1 MLTWVSKTAFNN
13 FVNIIVMIVSLILN
27 TFVAIND
34 ILQYYSLSSKKPL
47 TLQYF
52 ARFGRDQVIQDVMR
66 RENGPIN
73 YVYLFWWPAG
83 ETNQTNV
90 YSVSDHLEQLF
101 CKRKIWDPRLGEI
114 YEIYVTSEPY
124 ISFQRM
130 TCAIYAATY
139 MGNIWL

>member
-90 YSVSDHLEQLF
+90 
-101 CKRKIWDPRLGEI
+101 
-114 YEIYVTSEPY
+114 
-124 ISFQRM
+124 
-130 TCAIYAATY
+130 
-139 MGNIWL
+139 